1 MKNIKYIIFLTLLGT
16 VSCKKS
22 NLDLFP
28 YNQIETSQAFN
39 TEADVTL
46 AINGMYAGLK
56 TTILTGVKTTDDY
69 FVNGEWN
76 IIADVLADNLIPDKT
91 GPGRGTLLQYSE
103 WRYTGQ
109 DTYGL
114 FADGYS
120 IIRRANAI
128 LENIDKFEE
137 GAFKDN
143 AKGQAF
149 ALRAMVYF
157 DMSRVY
163 GKTYENAS
171 GTDLVLPYITSTD
184 PAILPS
190 KIPVKDFYDLV
201 IGDLESAKALI
212 GSTNGI
218 YRLNKPAVSAL
229 LSRVYLYKGDM
240 AACITASNEA
250 LGTTPSVPD
259 IATFPKIWIDDAA
272 ANASVF
278 FKVRN
283 TKLDNINSQGVNYY
297 QTVNNQKKSEYV
309 ATYDFVQLFDSSD
322 IRTSTY
328 IQKGNFNGQP
338 YNNIIKYDGRPGDPA
353 GVVDAKVIRTAEVL
367 LNRAEAYYRT
377 NDFVSALADLVLLK
391 TNRYAGYVPE
401 TLSGSALLNEIYL
414 QRRLELAF
422 EGDRFWDLKRRNL
435 PVVRNDTY
443 GDLAT
448 GGGIPFVFTMLPAG
462 DYRFQLPY
470 PQEEVNFNANLT
482 QNPGY

>member
-1 MKNIKYIIFLTLLGT
+1 MMKNIKYIILLLLVGT

-22 NLDLFP
+22 NLELFP

-39 TEADVTL
+39 TQADVML
-46 AINGMYAGLK
+46 AINGMYSGLR
-56 TTILTGVKTTDDY
+56 TSGSY
-69 FVNGEWN
+69 FVSGVWN
-76 IIADVLADNLIPDKT
+76 IIADVLADNLISDKT

-103 WRYTGQ
+103 WRYTGL

-114 FADGYS
+114 FTGGYS

-128 LENIDKFEE
+128 IENIDKFEE

-143 AKGQAF
+143 AKGEAL
-149 ALRAMVYF
+149 ALRGMVYF

-171 GTDLVLPYITSTD
+171 ASDLVLPYITSTD
-184 PAILPS
+184 PTILPS
-190 KIPVKDFYDLV
+190 KIPVADFYDQV
-201 IGDLESAKALI
+201 IADLEEAKILI
-212 GSTNGI
+212 GNSNGI
-218 YRLNKPAVSAL
+218 YRLNKPAVAAL
-229 LSRVYLYKGDM
+229 LSRVYLYKGDF
-240 AACITASNEA
+240 AACIAASNEA
-250 LGTTPSVPD
+250 LGTSPSIPD
-259 IATFPKIWIDDAA
+259 IATFPKIWIDDAS

-283 TKLDNINSQGVNYY
+283 TKLDNVNSQGVNYY
-297 QTVNNQKKSEYV
+297 QTVGGQRKSEYV
-309 ATYDFVQLFDSSD
+309 ATYDFAQLFTSDD

-328 IQKGNFNGQP
+328 IQQGNFNGQP

-353 GVVDAKVIRTAEVL
+353 GVVDGKVIRTAEVL
-367 LNRAEAYYRT
+367 LNRAEAYYRSS
-377 NDFVSALADLVLLK
+377 DPVSALADLVLLK
-391 TNRYAGYVPE
+391 SNRYAGYVPE
-401 TLSGSALLNEIYL
+401 TLSGTALLNEIYL

-435 PVVRNDTY
+435 PVVRDDMY

-448 GGGIPFVFTMLPAG
+448 GGGIPFVFTSLPAG

-470 PQEEVNFNANLT
+470 PQEEVNFNTNLA